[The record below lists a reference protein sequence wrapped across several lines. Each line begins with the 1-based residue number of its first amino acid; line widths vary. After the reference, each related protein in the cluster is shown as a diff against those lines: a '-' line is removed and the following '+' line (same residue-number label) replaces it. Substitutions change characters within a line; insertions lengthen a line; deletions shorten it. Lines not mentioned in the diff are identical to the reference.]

1 MYKRQKLF
9 MSKARKIFSF
19 VVVLALALGV
29 FAPAYAYTVAD
40 DVAGTEYEDIAAVLG
55 SLDIMVGDKET
66 GAFRPNDDILRSE
79 VATVAVRELGLD
91 SVANNAA
98 GQQKFMDVVQG
109 HWANGFINVAASQKI
124 VVGDDGITS
133 DRMILSRLK
142 KRLLSSP
149 RF

>member
-1 MYKRQKLF
+1 

-55 SLDIMVGDKET
+55 ALDIMVGDKET

-98 GQQKFMDVVQG
+98 GQQKFMDVVQTG
-109 HWANGFINVAASQKI
+109 
-124 VVGDDGITS
+124 
-133 DRMILSRLK
+133 
-142 KRLLSSP
+142 
-149 RF
+149 